1 MKTVIRAEN
10 LYKYYYIGRPEEVHA
25 LNDINLEI
33 PENQSIVIHGP
44 SGCGKTTLLCLI
56 STIDRPTKGQVY
68 LHDQDVSAFSD
79 VELSRIRRKTMGL
92 VFQNFN
98 LLLRLSAWENV
109 AFPLIPVGISEKERY
124 NKACDLLVRLGLEKR
139 IRHSPEE
146 MSGGEQQRV
155 AIARALIN
163 NPDIIIADE
172 PTSNIDA
179 DSVQNLLNI
188 LDNLRRDGKTIII
201 SSHDPIFNDYG
212 DVTFHLV
219 NGHLANVHKKEQ

>member
-1 MKTVIRAEN
+1 MKTVIRTES

-33 PENQSIVIHGP
+33 SKNQSVVIHGP
-44 SGCGKTTLLCLI
+44 SGCGKTTLLSLI
-56 STIDRPTKGQVY
+56 STIDRPTEGRVSLY
-68 LHDQDVSAFSD
+68 DQDVSGFSD
-79 VELSRIRRKTMGL
+79 VELSRIRRKTMGFI
-92 VFQNFN
+92 FQNFN

-109 AFPLIPVGISEKERY
+109 AFPLIPMGTSEKERY
-124 NKACDLLVRLGLEKR
+124 KRACDLLTRLGLEKR
-139 IRHSPEE
+139 IHHTPEE

-179 DSVQNLLNI
+179 ESVQKLLNI
-188 LDNLRRDGKTIII
+188 LENLKKEGKTIIV

-219 NGHLANVHKKEQ
+219 NGDLAHVRKKE

>member
-1 MKTVIRAEN
+1 MGTIIRTEN
-10 LYKYYYIGRPEEVHA
+10 LHKHYYIGRPEEVHA

-33 PENQSIVIHGP
+33 SENQSVVIHGP
-44 SGCGKTTLLCLI
+44 SGCGKTTLLSLI
-56 STIDRPTKGQVY
+56 STIDRPTEGRVY
-68 LHDQDVSAFSD
+68 LYDQDVSRFSD
-79 VELSRIRRKTMGL
+79 VELSRIRRNTMGFI
-92 VFQNFN
+92 FQNFN

-109 AFPLIPVGISEKERY
+109 AFPLIPMGIREKERY
-124 NKACDLLVRLGLEKR
+124 KRASNLLTRLGLEKR
-139 IRHSPEE
+139 IHHTPEE

-163 NPDIIIADE
+163 NPDIIVADE

-179 DSVQNLLNI
+179 ESVQKLLNI
-188 LDNLRRDGKTIII
+188 LDMLNKEGKTIVV

-219 NGHLANVHKKEQ
+219 NGTVADVRKKG

>member
-1 MKTVIRAEN
+1 MKTVIRTEN

-33 PENQSIVIHGP
+33 WENQSVVIHGP
-44 SGCGKTTLLCLI
+44 SGCGKTTLLSLI
-56 STIDRPTKGQVY
+56 STIDRPTEGRVY
-68 LHDQDVSAFSD
+68 LYDQGVSGFSD
-79 VELSRIRRKTMGL
+79 VELSRIRRKTMGF

-109 AFPLIPVGISEKERY
+109 AFPLIPMGISEKERY
-124 NKACDLLVRLGLEKR
+124 KRACDLLMRLGLEKR
-139 IRHSPEE
+139 IHHTPEE

-163 NPDIIIADE
+163 DPDIIIADE

-179 DSVQNLLNI
+179 ESVQKLLNI
-188 LDNLRRDGKTIII
+188 LDALDKEGKTIIV

-219 NGHLANVHKKEQ
+219 NGHLAHVRKKE

>member
-1 MKTVIRAEN
+1 MKTVIRTEN

-25 LNDINLEI
+25 LNDINVEI
-33 PENQSIVIHGP
+33 SENQSVVIHGP
-44 SGCGKTTLLCLI
+44 SGCGKTTLLSLI
-56 STIDRPTKGQVY
+56 STIDRPTEGRVY
-68 LHDQDVSAFSD
+68 LHDQDVSGFSD
-79 VELSRIRRKTMGL
+79 VELSRIRRKTMGFI
-92 VFQNFN
+92 FQNFN

-109 AFPLIPVGISEKERY
+109 AFPLIPMGISEKERY
-124 NKACDLLVRLGLEKR
+124 KTSCNLLTRLGLEKR
-139 IRHSPEE
+139 IHHSPEE

-163 NPDIIIADE
+163 DPNIIIADE

-179 DSVQNLLNI
+179 ESVQKLLNI
-188 LDNLRRDGKTIII
+188 LDVLKKEGKTIIV

-219 NGHLANVHKKEQ
+219 NGHVADVRKKE